1 MKAVGYARVST
12 TQQADEGV
20 SLEAQQARISAYC
33 VAQGLELVHVF
44 TDAGLSGKRAD
55 NRPAL
60 QQALDA
66 VCETGGILV
75 IYSLSR
81 LSRSVADTLQIAE
94 QLRDA
99 GAELA
104 SLSERIDTSSA
115 GGRMIFTMLS
125 AFSAFERE
133 LTAERTSAALQFKKL
148 QGERTGTVPYGF
160 SLAADGVQLVP
171 VPEQQ
176 QAIQLIQQLREAGCS
191 YRAIAQK
198 LEAAGVKTSKGKAAW
213 SAKVIRDLAA
223 RPA

>member
-1 MKAVGYARVST
+1 
-12 TQQADEGV
+12 
-20 SLEAQQARISAYC
+20 
-33 VAQGLELVHVF
+33 
-44 TDAGLSGKRAD
+44 
-55 NRPAL
+55 L

-133 LTAERTSAALQFKKL
+133 LTAERTSAALQFKKS
-148 QGERTGTVPYGF
+148 QGERTGTIPFGF

-176 QAIQLIQQLREAGCS
+176 QAIQLIQQLREEGWS